1 MTTTTTELAS
11 ASRTESQLVTFML
24 DEEEFG
30 FDIMNV
36 QEIIRV
42 PKVARVPKTPD
53 YVEGLA
59 NLRGIVLPIIDTRMR
74 FGMKRV
80 EETDRTRVLVIDN
93 NGVRTGLR
101 VDRVRQ
107 VTRVANK
114 DIEHPPAIIKGVSSD
129 YLSGVVKLDQGKRIV
144 MSLNPAKVCQVNLR
158 QATVGEAQ
166 TVSHTTRAAGS
177 ELGKTT
183 EVIEQM
189 VTFKLGGEEFA
200 FRIDRIRE
208 ILRVQEPNEV
218 PDTPEYILGV
228 LTVRGHILPIIDLRL
243 LLQQKSLADEMC
255 ARFSRDHA
263 NYRRS
268 LETLQSLVAKKSE
281 VPPDLGFF
289 ETAKKEFNTFN
300 TSSQVLME
308 SISRLRGDNDKAL
321 RQAQAALKLRATSP
335 EDCFRLLNQEVIPLA
350 TKVADGL
357 GKLEQLI
364 QKNIQEDQ
372 RIVVVDAK
380 GVLLGLVVDHV
391 NQVLNVPKSLIDPP
405 PQMGSSN
412 SVELSG
418 IAKLENGA
426 RLIMLLDSD
435 KLFPEQTL
443 QTLQQTTASAA
454 QAVGESAQSNNL
466 QAMDK
471 KGKNMAGEQ
480 QLVTFKLG
488 NEEFGIPISQ
498 IQEIDRYSQITRVPR
513 APEFVDGVTNLRGEI
528 IPVIDTRK
536 RFGLEAK
543 AADDHTRIIIVELA
557 GTKTGL
563 LVDSVSQVL
572 NIAAQDIAP
581 PPAAIGSGIDNEFIA
596 GIGKVA
602 DGKRMIVLL
611 NVEKILSR
619 KEQGV
624 LAEMTARE

>member
-1 MTTTTTELAS
+1 
-11 ASRTESQLVTFML
+11 
-24 DEEEFG
+24 
-30 FDIMNV
+30 
-36 QEIIRV
+36 
-42 PKVARVPKTPD
+42 
-53 YVEGLA
+53 
-59 NLRGIVLPIIDTRMR
+59 
-74 FGMKRV
+74 
-80 EETDRTRVLVIDN
+80 
-93 NGVRTGLR
+93 
-101 VDRVRQ
+101 
-107 VTRVANK
+107 
-114 DIEHPPAIIKGVSSD
+114 
-129 YLSGVVKLDQGKRIV
+129 
-144 MSLNPAKVCQVNLR
+144 
-158 QATVGEAQ
+158 
-166 TVSHTTRAAGS
+166 
-177 ELGKTT
+177 
-183 EVIEQM
+183 
-189 VTFKLGGEEFA
+189 
-200 FRIDRIRE
+200 
-208 ILRVQEPNEV
+208 
-218 PDTPEYILGV
+218 
-228 LTVRGHILPIIDLRL
+228 
-243 LLQQKSLADEMC
+243 
-255 ARFSRDHA
+255 
-263 NYRRS
+263 
-268 LETLQSLVAKKSE
+268 
-281 VPPDLGFF
+281 VPPDLAFF
-289 ETAKKEFNTFN
+289 ETAKQEFNAFN

-308 SISRLRGDNDKAL
+308 SISRLRGDNDKAH
-321 RQAQAALKLRATSP
+321 RQAQAALKLRSASP

-372 RIVVVDAK
+372 RIVVVDAQ

-435 KLFPEQTL
+435 KLFPEKTL
-443 QTLQQTTASAA
+443 QTLQQTTANAA
-454 QAVGESAQSNNL
+454 QAAGKTSQSSNL
-466 QAMDK
+466 QDTDK

-513 APEFVDGVTNLRGEI
+513 APAFVDGVTNLRGEI

-543 AADDHTRIIIVELA
+543 PADDHTRIIIVELA

-619 KEQGV
+619 KEQGA
-624 LAEMTARE
+624 LAEISAGQ